1 MRIAMMTDSYYPT
14 RDGVV
19 TSVTTIRKSLEDLGH
34 EVCIVAPDP
43 GKDGRPVDNNVLWLR
58 SVSFRSYEGYYV
70 PILPS
75 LDITRMRTLAPDVIH
90 IHGVATM
97 AVRGLI
103 LARFLKIPAVM
114 TFHTMVGD
122 VAHKYSPIKIP
133 KDTLDSLI
141 WLYLRKIMKRMDAVV
156 VPTDVIGKEIIDKTD
171 GVRILRTIPTGIDSN
186 TFHPG
191 FDGNDFR
198 EKHNLDDR
206 KKILHVGRISF
217 EKEIDMAIRAMADI
231 DAELLI
237 IGSGPQKDELEK
249 LTTELGLEHKVRFLG
264 FIPNKDLP
272 NAYACGDILISC
284 SAFETQG
291 LSVLEAMASGLPCAC
306 RNARAFTDIIADG
319 ENGFLFNG
327 EEDCRDAILKCLDA
341 DELVKKASYETA
353 LSYSAIV
360 SAERT
365 VELYEEVITSKKKRL
380 GG

>member
-1 MRIAMMTDSYYPT
+1 
-14 RDGVV
+14 
-19 TSVTTIRKSLEDLGH
+19 
-34 EVCIVAPDP
+34 
-43 GKDGRPVDNNVLWLR
+43 
-58 SVSFRSYEGYYV
+58 
-70 PILPS
+70 
-75 LDITRMRTLAPDVIH
+75 
-90 IHGVATM
+90 
-97 AVRGLI
+97 
-103 LARFLKIPAVM
+103 
-114 TFHTMVGD
+114 
-122 VAHKYSPIKIP
+122 
-133 KDTLDSLI
+133 
-141 WLYLRKIMKRMDAVV
+141 
-156 VPTDVIGKEIIDKTD
+156 
-171 GVRILRTIPTGIDSN
+171 
-186 TFHPG
+186 
-191 FDGNDFR
+191 
-198 EKHNLDDR
+198 
-206 KKILHVGRISF
+206 
-217 EKEIDMAIRAMADI
+217 MAIRAMADI

-272 NAYACGDILISC
+272 NAYACGDMLISC